1 MKARLLLQDPRVACL
16 LAALEATGGETRI
29 VGGAVRDSLL
39 GLAPHEIDLATDAL
53 PEAVMRAAQKAGL
66 KAVPT
71 GIDHG
76 TVTIIV
82 EGTPF
87 EVTTLREDVETFG
100 RAARVRFGA
109 DFEQDAL
116 RRDFTVNALSLSPD
130 GRLHDYTGGLAD
142 IAARK
147 IRFIGDPATRI
158 AEDHLRI
165 LRFFRFHASVG
176 EGPLDAAGLHAS
188 IVARDSL
195 AKLSRERVRAE
206 LMKLFA
212 ARRAVE
218 VAREM
223 SQAGVI
229 EVILGVG
236 FPARLARLAAIEA
249 AQRRGPDPL
258 LRLAAFS
265 LKTIEDAERIRAR
278 LRLSNAEYARLSRA
292 AALMQDL
299 HGRENPPAEDELLR
313 LLFDQGG
320 EATRDALAL
329 THAESRADVAHPAW
343 SAAERFA
350 AETPAPAFPI
360 KGADLLALGVAP
372 GKAMGVTLKH
382 LQAEWIRAGFP
393 TDPAAVARLLRE
405 AARARKV

>member
-1 MKARLLLQDPRVACL
+1 MRAQRLLEDQRVARL
-16 LAALEATGGETRI
+16 LAALRATGGETRI

-53 PEAVMRAAQKAGL
+53 PEAVMQAARKAGL

-76 TVTIIV
+76 TVTIV
-82 EGTPF
+82 VDGTPF

-109 DFEQDAL
+109 DFEKDAL

-147 IRFIGDPATRI
+147 IRFIGDPARRI

-165 LRFFRFHASVG
+165 LRFFRFHAAVG
-176 EGPLDAAGLHAS
+176 EGPLDAAGLHAA

-195 AKLSRERVRAE
+195 ARLSRERLRAE
-206 LMKLFA
+206 MLKLFA
-212 ARRAVE
+212 AKRAIE

-236 FPARLARLAAIEA
+236 FPARLERLAAIEA
-249 AQRRGPDPL
+249 AGRRSPDPL

-265 LKTIEDAERIRAR
+265 LKTVEDAERLRAR
-278 LRLSNAEYARLSRA
+278 LRLSNAEFMRLSRA
-292 AALMQDL
+292 AALMQGL
-299 HGRENPPAEDELLR
+299 HGLETPPGEQALLR
-313 LLFDQGG
+313 LLYRHGG
-320 EATRDALAL
+320 ETVRDALAL
-329 THAESRADVAHPAW
+329 THAESRAEAENSAW
-343 SAAERFA
+343 SAAERFVA
-350 AETPAPAFPI
+350 GTPAPVFPI
-360 KGADLLALGVAP
+360 KGADLLALGIAP
-372 GKAMGVTLKH
+372 GKAMGAALKR
-382 LQAEWIRAGFP
+382 LETEWIRAGFP
-393 TDPAAVARLLRE
+393 QDDEAIARLLQE
-405 AARARKV
+405 AGPRPQE